1 MMKKAIKKL
10 LAALLAVAMLCA
22 MAVPAFADSNST
34 TYTITING
42 AIGTYEAYQIFSG
55 TLSSDGKLSDV
66 QWGSGVDAAKATA
79 AYGTASSKADE
90 LSLLPDAKDFA
101 YDLASKDILNT
112 TVSGTYA
119 NGKITG
125 LEAGYYLV
133 KHVDGSIPDGTDKFY
148 SDFIIEVVKNV
159 DVNQKGDV
167 PSFEKKVE
175 DINDSNTSDYTN
187 WQDSADHDLNDAVPF
202 KLTAT
207 IADNFADYTV
217 YKFVFHDDQSAG
229 LTFNPNSVKVT
240 VGGVEM
246 DSGYTVKTSDLTD
259 GCTFEI
265 EIPNLVGV
273 SGASAGADVVV
284 TYTAT
289 LNDDAVM
296 GEAGNP
302 NQARLEYSNNPHGT
316 STGKTNWD
324 KVIVFTYNV
333 TANKVDNEHNTLKGA
348 AFALYKKDASGNYNP
363 VGLSNATGNEGIGYT
378 IVDAEATS
386 FTWNRIDDGEYMIKE
401 IITPEG
407 YNTIADQYF
416 TVSAT
421 HDETSDNPKLNSLSG
436 NKATGSIITFT
447 SNKTQG
453 SLSTDVINKA
463 GATLPSTGGM
473 GTTLFYVV
481 GGGLMVAAIVLL
493 ITKKRMENK

>member
-1 MMKKAIKKL
+1 MFPL
-10 LAALLAVAMLCA
+10 
-22 MAVPAFADSNST
+22 
-34 TYTITING
+34 
-42 AIGTYEAYQIFSG
+42 
-55 TLSSDGKLSDV
+55 
-66 QWGSGVDAAKATA
+66 
-79 AYGTASSKADE
+79 
-90 LSLLPDAKDFA
+90 
-101 YDLASKDILNT
+101 
-112 TVSGTYA
+112 
-119 NGKITG
+119 
-125 LEAGYYLV
+125 
-133 KHVDGSIPDGTDKFY
+133 
-148 SDFIIEVVKNV
+148 
-159 DVNQKGDV
+159 
-167 PSFEKKVE
+167 FEKKVE

-386 FTWNRIDDGEYMIKE
+386 FTWNRIDDGEYIIKK
-401 IITPEG
+401 IITP
-407 YNTIADQYF
+407 
-416 TVSAT
+416 
-421 HDETSDNPKLNSLSG
+421 
-436 NKATGSIITFT
+436 
-447 SNKTQG
+447 
-453 SLSTDVINKA
+453 
-463 GATLPSTGGM
+463 
-473 GTTLFYVV
+473 
-481 GGGLMVAAIVLL
+481 
-493 ITKKRMENK
+493 